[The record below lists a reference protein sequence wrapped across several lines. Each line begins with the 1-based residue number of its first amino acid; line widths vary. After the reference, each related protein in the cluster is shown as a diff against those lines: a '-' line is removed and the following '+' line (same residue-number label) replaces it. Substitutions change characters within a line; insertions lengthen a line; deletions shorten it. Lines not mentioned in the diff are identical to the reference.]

1 MYRISLMH
9 NSIIIATTLVDVS
22 KYSIQFGSFNFIIE
36 AFKGEF
42 DLDIERKTISDSI
55 YDDSQFTIILN
66 DEELSK
72 YRNKNIE
79 EILK

>member
-42 DLDIERKTISDSI
+42 DLDIEKKTISDSI

-72 YRNKNIE
+72 YRNKIIE

>member
-1 MYRISLMH
+1 MYKISLMH

-22 KYSIQFGSFNFIIE
+22 KYSMEFGSFNFIME
-36 AFKGEF
+36 VFKGEF
-42 DLDIERKTISDSI
+42 DLDIKGKTISDCI
-55 YDDSQFTIILN
+55 YDYSQFTIILD